1 MDITLA
7 GVPMN
12 ILVVSGAVLDPVSTH
27 GITWPLL
34 MSSSDGTAPPA
45 KRAASIQGKRCVG
58 VDVWHCVE
66 CVFLVVTVTDLQLGA
81 KFEFCEV

>member
-1 MDITLA
+1 
-7 GVPMN
+7 VN

-45 KRAASIQGKRCVG
+45 KRAASVSGKRRVG
-58 VDVWHCVE
+58 VMYGIVLSVS
-66 CVFLVVTVTDLQLGA
+66 LVVTVTDLQLGGGGGGN
-81 KFEFCEV
+81 FEFC

>member
-45 KRAASIQGKRCVG
+45 KRAASVSGKRRVG
-58 VDVWHCVE
+58 VMSGIVLSVS
-66 CVFLVVTVTDLQLGA
+66 LVVTVTDLQLGA
-81 KFEFCEV
+81 KFEFC